1 MSKVK
6 YPHAL
11 SHPIFTNSSLSKTI
25 NDTISHQ
32 RSSLITHS
40 KTNMNY
46 KEYEEVIL
54 WKN

>member
-11 SHPIFTNSSLSKTI
+11 SHLIFTKSGLNKAI
-25 NDTISHQ
+25 KDTISHQ

-40 KTNMNY
+40 KTNMKY
-46 KEYEEVIL
+46 KEYEEITL
-54 WKN
+54 WIK